1 MTLEN
6 ASKYSKEDVYEA
18 IIKSLPAGL
27 KFAPICF
34 GKAGMNYVFFVETDS
49 EASALMKVSRSV
61 TLFGPNS
68 GQTLTIRVDRA
79 APPKLNVTDEM
90 WEKAKIV
97 MSNRQAHCFFFGKA
111 FIVLHVASVASLE
124 KIGKSFC
131 EFDKTQA
138 EFLIDAI
145 LVAPCVVV
153 MHRKVAAKLR
163 EML

>member
-97 MSNRQAHCFFFGKA
+97 MSNRQAHCFF
-111 FIVLHVASVASLE
+111 LE
-124 KIGKSFC
+124 KLSMCCTLQVLLVWKKS
-131 EFDKTQA
+131 A
-138 EFLIDAI
+138 
-145 LVAPCVVV
+145 
-153 MHRKVAAKLR
+153 KVFANSTKHKQSS
-163 EML
+163 